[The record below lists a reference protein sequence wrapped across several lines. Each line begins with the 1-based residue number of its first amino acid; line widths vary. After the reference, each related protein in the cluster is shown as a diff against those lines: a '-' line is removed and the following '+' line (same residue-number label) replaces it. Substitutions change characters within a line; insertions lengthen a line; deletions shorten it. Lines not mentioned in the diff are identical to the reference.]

1 MLDIASMLGRLS
13 IPFDSR
19 LSFSGEATMRHP
31 VRFTRLQQSIKAFD
45 PVDAIAA
52 LGPLLSIGLTVG
64 LIAWYCLK

>member
-1 MLDIASMLGRLS
+1 
-13 IPFDSR
+13 
-19 LSFSGEATMRHP
+19 MRHP

-52 LGPLLSIGLTVG
+52 LGPLLSISLTVG